1 MNHAT
6 NQPTNQPI
14 SHDLPIFR
22 FTQVVTMEGELQ
34 EDVLAATKTLE
45 KLLPE
50 DFVVKVVADDDLM
63 DV

>member
-1 MNHAT
+1 MFN
-6 NQPTNQPI
+6 PC
-14 SHDLPIFR
+14 F

-45 KLLPE
+45 KLLPK